1 MRYQVYTDGACS
13 GNTRNGGWAAV
24 MVFDYKNEVANG
36 EPVVETIT
44 GSSQNTTNQRM
55 ELTALL
61 QGIRMAAEK
70 SVCAFDEIKVYTDSA
85 YCCNCYKDKW
95 YKAWVRNGWVN
106 SKGEPVKNRDLWE
119 LIVPW
124 FEDVKVEII
133 KVKGHSDNLYNNLA
147 DQLAVEA
154 KKELD

>member
-24 MVFDYKNEVANG
+24 MVFDYKNEVVNG

-61 QGIRMAAEK
+61 QGICMAAEK

-119 LIVPW
+119 LLVPW